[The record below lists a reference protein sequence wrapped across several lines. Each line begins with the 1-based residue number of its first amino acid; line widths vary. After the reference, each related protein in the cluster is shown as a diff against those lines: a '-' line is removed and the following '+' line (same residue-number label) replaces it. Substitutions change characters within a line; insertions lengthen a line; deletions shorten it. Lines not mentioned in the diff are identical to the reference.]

1 MRGAQVD
8 NLSASLA
15 AMNTLQEHRGPDGQ
29 GVWMHASQRV
39 GFAHRRLSIIGLET
53 GAQPM
58 RDRAGNWITY
68 NGEIYN
74 YIELREELGVETFE
88 TDSDTE
94 VILAAYRRWGQSCVS
109 RLRGMFAFAIW
120 DEAAGQLFCVRDR
133 FGIKPFHF
141 TRVGDT
147 FYFASEAKALLP
159 FVPAIETDYEAL
171 KEYLAFQFCLA
182 GKTLFKGISQ
192 LLPGHTLTV
201 QAGGLAVSKYWEVY
215 YRLDFEHTARY
226 FEEQLRDAIDDSV
239 RCHVRSDVPIGAY
252 VSGGFDSAVVASL
265 ATGIATGCSALR
277 ADSITGLS
285 TTKSAYA
292 RGLADHCGFP
302 LEVLTI
308 TAEHFVANIAEHH
321 LPHGLSGRRAWSI
334 PAVHGCPAGQATPE
348 SGAGGSGRRR
358 DFRGLCALSDRVL
371 RAVHQG
377 RH

>member
-215 YRLDFEHTARY
+215 YRSRLRAHRALLRRTTAR
-226 FEEQLRDAIDDSV
+226 RDRRFREVSRPSRCSDWRIRQRRV
-239 RCHVRSDVPIGAY
+239 RFSSR
-252 VSGGFDSAVVASL
+252 SL
-265 ATGIATGCSALR
+265 ARPPASRRAARLYRPIRLR
-277 ADSITGLS
+277 A
-285 TTKSAYA
+285 
-292 RGLADHCGFP
+292 
-302 LEVLTI
+302 
-308 TAEHFVANIAEHH
+308 
-321 LPHGLSGRRAWSI
+321 
-334 PAVHGCPAGQATPE
+334 
-348 SGAGGSGRRR
+348 
-358 DFRGLCALSDRVL
+358 
-371 RAVHQG
+371 
-377 RH
+377 

>member
-1 MRGAQVD
+1 MCGIAGLCHMRGAQVD

-201 QAGGLAVSKYWEVY
+201 QARQPGGEQVLGGLLSSRLRAHRADTSKNNCAT
-215 YRLDFEHTARY
+215 RST
-226 FEEQLRDAIDDSV
+226 IPSK
-239 RCHVRSDVPIGAY
+239 CHVRADVPIGAY
-252 VSGGFDSAVVASL
+252 VSGGFDSASSPRS
-265 ATGIATGCSALR
+265 ATGIVTGCSGLPVG
-277 ADSITGLS
+277 SITGLS
-285 TTKSAYA
+285 TTS
-292 RGLADHCGFP
+292 RPTHEGWP
-302 LEVLTI
+302 I
-308 TAEHFVANIAEHH
+308 TAD
-321 LPHGLSGRRAWSI
+321 SRSR
-334 PAVHGCPAGQATPE
+334 C
-348 SGAGGSGRRR
+348 
-358 DFRGLCALSDRVL
+358 
-371 RAVHQG
+371 
-377 RH
+377 